1 MDKAEQPTIMQA
13 KYGASYNRNLDRWVI
28 YEQLPDGSI
37 IPFAETY
44 GYDKERVEM
53 VLVALRT
60 TSLAAQDG
68 LDQHFPTGLRQR
80 PMQLATTDEVF
91 EGPVF
96 CDCYCGESF
105 AGSDEQ
111 EARQLWAEHALS
123 AIKEQHHD

>member
-1 MDKAEQPTIMQA
+1 MDKAEQPTTQA
-13 KYGASYNRNLDRWVI
+13 RYTVAD
-28 YEQLPDGSI
+28 YELAEQCVSAANVVTCDGYYEVDI
-37 IPFAETY
+37 EKVAETLA
-44 GYDKERVEM
+44 KAR
-53 VLVALRT
+53 A

-68 LDQHFPTGLRQR
+68 LDEHFPTGLRQR

-111 EARQLWAEHALS
+111 EVRQLWAEHALS

>member
-1 MDKAEQPTIMQA
+1 MDKAEQPTITRADRSAAWPYRPSCYETGA
-13 KYGASYNRNLDRWVI
+13 KSMWMTGI
-28 YEQLPDGSI
+28 YDNVAPI
-37 IPFAETY
+37 IKAFA
-44 GYDKERVEM
+44 RH
-53 VLVALRT
+53 RT

-68 LDQHFPTGLRQR
+68 LDEHFPTGLRQR
-80 PMQLATTDEVF
+80 PMRLATTDEVF

-111 EARQLWAEHALS
+111 EVRQLWAEHALS